1 MPLVDHHQ
9 QPAPVHLGSAFAALR
24 LDHGMDEKVGSKP
37 LPTVSANR
45 ATSPNG
51 MVRPCSCP
59 ASEARWT
66 RGRF

>member
-45 ATSPNG
+45 ATSP
-51 MVRPCSCP
+51 
-59 ASEARWT
+59 
-66 RGRF
+66 